1 MIPRI
6 LIVDDEAPAR
16 RRMATLLIDVAA
28 DCPNLLVGEASQADQ
43 ALVLI
48 QQLRPDILLLDIQMP
63 GMDGLALAAD
73 IRKSPDSVPAIIFVT
88 AHEQHALRAFELYAV
103 DYLLKP
109 VRAAR
114 LVQALQR
121 AIVWRQTRVATGAA
135 RTHFSVLERGRILR
149 VPVSDVL
156 YLKAEQK
163 YITLRSATRDY
174 LIEASLVSL
183 EAELE
188 QVFIRV
194 HRNALVARAAI
205 SGVIRGKQTVDAEP
219 DEVGRST
226 WEVAL
231 RGIDERLPISRRHW
245 PALRTLVRQREV

>member
-16 RRMATLLIDVAA
+16 SRMTTLLSDVMV
-28 DCPNLLVGEASQADQ
+28 DCPHLLVGAAAQPEQ
-43 ALVLI
+43 ALALV
-48 QQLRPDILLLDIQMP
+48 QQLRADIVLLDIQMP
-63 GMDGLALAAD
+63 GMDGLALAAE
-73 IRKSPDSVPAIIFVT
+73 ISKSIDPAPAIIFVT
-88 AHEQHALRAFELYAV
+88 AHEQHALQAFELYAV

-109 VRAAR
+109 VRATR
-114 LVQALQR
+114 LTQALQR
-121 AIVWRQTRVATGAA
+121 AIAWCQTRVVIGTA

-149 VPVSDVL
+149 VPVTDVL

-183 EAELE
+183 ETELE

-205 SGVIRGKQTVDAEP
+205 SGVMRSKHTAEP
-219 DEVGRST
+219 EPNESGGST

-245 PALRTLVRQREV
+245 PAIRALVRQSEV